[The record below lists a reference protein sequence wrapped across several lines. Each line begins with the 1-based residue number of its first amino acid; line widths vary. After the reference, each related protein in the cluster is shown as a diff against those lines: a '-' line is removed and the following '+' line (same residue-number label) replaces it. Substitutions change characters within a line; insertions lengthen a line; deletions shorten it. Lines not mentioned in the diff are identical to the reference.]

1 VHPGVVEQEAGL
13 KTKMSRRRIRR
24 AVGTMMP
31 LGEDVLDRK
40 QDLESTECSRHL
52 LRSRRSI
59 AITLTF
65 TEDGR
70 MYAYLLTF
78 VPNVVALS
86 ARLRR
91 SQFGILMKPTSMSNG
106 SAAAPKARPNTCGS
120 VPDSSRSCFKSITEH
135 DSAGVGPQT
144 ANKPCISALILRHAA
159 RVG

>member
-1 VHPGVVEQEAGL
+1 
-13 KTKMSRRRIRR
+13 MSRRRIRR

-106 SAAAPKARPNTCGS
+106 AQGKAEYLRQRPRFIEKLLQIHYRARFRG
-120 VPDSSRSCFKSITEH
+120 SRSPNSQQTVYIGPNIAACGKSGLT
-135 DSAGVGPQT
+135 PR
-144 ANKPCISALILRHAA
+144 ISSPE
-159 RVG
+159 